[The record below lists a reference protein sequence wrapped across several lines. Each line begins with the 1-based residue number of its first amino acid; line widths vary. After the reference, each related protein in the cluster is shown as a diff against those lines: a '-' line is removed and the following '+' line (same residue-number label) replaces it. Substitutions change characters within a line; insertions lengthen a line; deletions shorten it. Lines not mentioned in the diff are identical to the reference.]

1 MSKEF
6 LLELTRLLGAG
17 IAGAVITQILNHFLV
32 IRRSKKERRHQYSE
46 KKLHSL
52 YAPLLIQSELLE
64 REIKASKAITE
75 PDNQQNIDDSDNIL
89 KSKVLGHHSNNMIGI
104 QGNIIQ
110 LISDNYG
117 LINDNDKDYMM
128 SFIKGI
134 QEVSLMQID
143 NANFA
148 IVDSEKSEGKHPFE
162 ILLKTIDLLRTNL
175 EPSIERLK
183 LEVYP

>member
-1 MSKEF
+1 MSKE
-6 LLELTRLLGAG
+6 LLFELTRLLGAG
-17 IAGAVITQILNHFLV
+17 ISGAIITQLLNHYLV
-32 IRRSKKERRHQYSE
+32 IRRSKKERQHQYSE

-52 YAPLLIQSELLE
+52 YAPLLVQSELLE
-64 REIKASKAITE
+64 REIMVFKAITE
-75 PDNQQNIDDSDNIL
+75 PGNQEEIDDYYNDL
-89 KSKVLGHHSNNMIGI
+89 KYKILGHHSNNMICI

-117 LINDNDKDYMM
+117 LINANDKDYIM

-134 QEVSLMQID
+134 QEVSLMKID

-148 IVDSEKSEGKHPFE
+148 FVDSKKSEGKHPFE
-162 ILLKTIDLLRTNL
+162 ILLESIDLLRTNL